1 MPAHNVSV
9 RAEQRKL
16 RERMRGLGM
25 SHAEIAA
32 ELARRYKLRPRTAW
46 RTAFGWTLEE
56 AAERYNALHG
66 NGDPGARAALT
77 GSRLSEWENWP
88 FSARKPPIAG
98 LCLLAE
104 IYQVGVLDLVDFD
117 DREKMAPAELVALG
131 KVAAI
136 PAARQDPG
144 LQRPWADMPGHLTAA
159 PGAPAFPDADG
170 QPDRKGASPVPEVS
184 GDRAAPVRTGRL
196 SGVLA
201 AASGGSAVRMPA
213 AAGNGEWIDVG
224 DLVMAVAEESSDRV
238 AADAGRLVPSSRIE
252 QLHLDVQRL
261 ARRYSQVP
269 PLAFLA
275 ETRRMRDQA
284 HRLARRTCRP
294 GQLTELYVV
303 TGQACALMSVASFDL
318 AVWPA
323 AIEQAHA
330 ALVFAEMAD
339 DRGLQAWAR
348 GMQGLIANW
357 CGRPQE
363 AAQLVSAGLV
373 LASSGTGRARLHC
386 ISARAW
392 SQLGAEGK
400 TREAITA
407 ADRERELIGD
417 GGEDE
422 LHDRIAGEFGWGPA
436 RQAMCTASALLR
448 IGDPDR
454 AAERAAD
461 AIRLHPADQTGSLVD
476 MTARVDMAHAE
487 LARGRL
493 DAAEAALAPVWP
505 VAPEHRRHSLVG
517 RLEGVAGA
525 LAEPRYVRARAAAA
539 LTDQIRVFA
548 ENSAPRTLP
557 AMLEPAVPHVE

>member
-16 RERMRGLGM
+16 RDRMRGLGM

-32 ELARRYKLRPRTAW
+32 ELARRYKLRPRAAW

-56 AAERYNALHG
+56 AAERYNALRG
-66 NGDPGARAALT
+66 KGDPGARAALT

-88 FSARKPPIAG
+88 FSVRKPPIAG
-98 LCLLAE
+98 LCLLAA

-117 DREKMAPAELVALG
+117 DREKMAPAELLTLD

-136 PAARQDPG
+136 PAARQDSR
-144 LQRPWADMPGHLTAA
+144 LARPRAGTPGHPTAA
-159 PGAPAFPDADG
+159 SGDSASRGAG
-170 QPDRKGASPVPEVS
+170 EQPDGEGVTATPQVS
-184 GDRAAPVRTGRL
+184 GEHAAPVRGGQL

-201 AASGGSAVRMPA
+201 AASGRPALQMPG

-224 DLVMAVAEESSDRV
+224 DLVMAVAEESGDL
-238 AADAGRLVPSSRIE
+238 AAVGAGRLVAPSRIE
-252 QLHLDVQRL
+252 QLQLDVQAL

-275 ETRRMRDQA
+275 ETRQVRDQA
-284 HRLARRTCRP
+284 HRLAGRTCRP
-294 GQLTELYVV
+294 GQLADLYVV

-323 AIEQAHA
+323 AIEQAEA

-339 DRGLQAWAR
+339 DRGLQAWAC

-357 CGRPQE
+357 CGRPRE
-363 AAQLVSAGLV
+363 AARFVSAGLA
-373 LASSGTGRARLHC
+373 LASSGTARARLHC

-392 SQLGAEGK
+392 SQLGAEGQA
-400 TREAITA
+400 REAIAA
-407 ADRERELIGD
+407 ADRERDLLGEGGD
-417 GGEDE
+417 DE

-436 RQAMCTASALLR
+436 RQAMCTASAFLR

-454 AAERAAD
+454 AAERAEA
-461 AIRLHPADQTGSLVD
+461 AIRLHLADQAGS
-476 MTARVDMAHAE
+476 RVDMRARADLAHAE
-487 LARGRL
+487 LDRGRL
-493 DAAEAALAPVWP
+493 DAAEEALAPVWP

-525 LAEPRYVRARAAAA
+525 LAAPRYLRARAAAA
-539 LTDQIRVFA
+539 LTDRIKDFA
-548 ENSAPRTLP
+548 ENSAPRTLS
-557 AMLEPAVPHVE
+557 AMLDPPVPCGE